1 MRKLIFAIT
10 TALLAATCAAAAAV
24 MPHVGAR
31 YTGPT
36 SAKVVN
42 GFGDTVTFLTG
53 RTTLKRFSFGTL
65 GCFGYGTF
73 PVGVDPY
80 GTSIAQL
87 TKSVPLIAT
96 GTSAGTFKIAPTVA
110 TYGGA
115 DDSIK
120 LKAAVVG
127 QFSTPTSAKGII
139 TLTETGANGGSC
151 GPVKMTFTA
160 ALGGH

>member
-10 TALLAATCAAAAAV
+10 TTLLAATCAAAAAV
-24 MPHVGAR
+24 VPHVGAR

-87 TKSVPLIAT
+87 TKNVPMTAT
-96 GTSAGTFKIAPTVA
+96 GTFKIAPTIA
-110 TYGGA
+110 SYGGA
-115 DDSIK
+115 DDSIQ
-120 LKAAVVG
+120 LKASVVG
-127 QFSTPTSAKGII
+127 QFSSPKSAKGII